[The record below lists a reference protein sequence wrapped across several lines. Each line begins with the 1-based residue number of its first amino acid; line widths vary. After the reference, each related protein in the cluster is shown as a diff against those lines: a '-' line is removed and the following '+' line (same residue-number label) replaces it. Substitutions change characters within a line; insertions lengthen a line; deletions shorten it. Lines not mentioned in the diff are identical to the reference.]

1 MWPISSSTE
10 ARSVHYVYEDLFT
23 VPGGRGSRDSAHRLR
38 RATAPSDHP
47 ADVTWADLQTEPHRL
62 ASRAT
67 AGFDL
72 NSFRLID
79 KMARQVLEDGPR
91 CPSRDTVEGVAH
103 LAFLAGDA
111 AALAGASRTG
121 APSIIPAPTSSRR
134 TLSVGCAPSP
144 SQ

>member
-1 MWPISSSTE
+1 M

-23 VPGGRGSRDSAHRLR
+23 VPGRRGSRNGAHRLR
-38 RATAPSDHP
+38 RAAAPPDHP
-47 ADVTWADLQTEPHRL
+47 ADVAGANLQAEPHRL
-62 ASRAT
+62 ASGAT
-67 AGFDL
+67 ARFDL
-72 NSFRLID
+72 YGVRLVD

-91 CPSRDTVEGVAH
+91 RASRDTVEGVAH
-103 LAFLAGDA
+103 LAFLAGSA
-111 AALAGASRTG
+111 AAAATGACRAG